1 MQTQRSINLDRGWRF
16 GTGSFNPMLDIVAQ
30 HFHAGDAP
38 RIVDLPHDYMIESDV
53 SADAPAGAASGFYTA
68 GPAYY
73 TRLVDIPAA
82 WAGQEVFLQ
91 LDGAMMNA
99 TVEVNGSR
107 AALQHN
113 GYIPFAVR
121 LTPYL
126 TFGEENRITVNLN
139 PSMQPNSRWYTGAGL
154 FRSVRLVHCPK
165 LHLAADGLFAWTRS
179 LDWQDGA
186 ASLAHLQAEV
196 DVCNETGEP
205 RVAEVE
211 VWLTPEAGGEA
222 VARCAQVLQVN
233 PGETAVAH
241 LRFVLE
247 KPALW
252 QAGSPNL
259 YRLHARVTEQGVFTT
274 HLCPAEAP
282 MTDEDSVLFGV
293 RTVQVDPVHGLRI
306 NGRTTKLKGG
316 CLHHDNGVAGAVSLY
331 DLEVRKLQ
339 ALQAIGFNAVRTAHN
354 PPSAAFIEACDRLG
368 LYVLDE
374 AFDAWGMGKQP
385 GDYNQFFDTD
395 WQRDLAAFV
404 RRDRAHP
411 SVILWSTGNE
421 IVERGGLG
429 GGYPLAARLAEAV
442 HALDP
447 SRPVTNAICSYWNGT
462 DDATARE
469 IATKILASGGGV
481 LQNIQGDS
489 AGDTDWERRSEA
501 FTNGLDVVGYNY
513 MEDKY
518 EQDHALYPQ
527 RVILGTENYAREIGV
542 HWPLVEKLPYVLG
555 DFTWTACDYIG
566 EAGLGKGMMLA
577 PDDPQLPAMQM
588 GAIQQ
593 SGYPWRLADDA
604 DLDLTGHRLP
614 QGDYRSIVWGS
625 EATALF
631 SYDPAD
637 FGKVEVLS
645 RWGFPGVQ
653 RCWTWPGAEGK
664 PARVVV
670 FSRAQEVVLLQNGA
684 ETARAQAGAATLPDL
699 PLSFVFEVPYTPGK
713 LEAVS
718 YQDGREISRDALET
732 TGAPAALRL
741 TAEGALRADGHSVAC
756 VWAEVVDAAG
766 RVVPN
771 AAPALTAGL
780 SGAGTLAGFGSANPI
795 TTDNYAAGRCQ
806 AYRGRALAVVRG
818 GYETGSATLT
828 VTAEGLPTASLTLA
842 VAPAGGAV

>member
-107 AALQHN
+107 AAL
-113 GYIPFAVR
+113 
-121 LTPYL
+121 
-126 TFGEENRITVNLN
+126 
-139 PSMQPNSRWYTGAGL
+139 QPNSRWYTGAGL

-411 SVILWSTGNE
+411 SVILWSTGNV
-421 IVERGGLG
+421 IPQYLYSSK
-429 GGYPLAARLAEAV
+429 YP
-442 HALDP
+442 
-447 SRPVTNAICSYWNGT
+447 N
-462 DDATARE
+462 
-469 IATKILASGGGV
+469 
-481 LQNIQGDS
+481 
-489 AGDTDWERRSEA
+489 
-501 FTNGLDVVGYNY
+501 
-513 MEDKY
+513 
-518 EQDHALYPQ
+518 ALY
-527 RVILGTENYAREIGV
+527 L
-542 HWPLVEKLPYVLG
+542 W
-555 DFTWTACDYIG
+555 
-566 EAGLGKGMMLA
+566 A
-577 PDDPQLPAMQM
+577 PHPP
-588 GAIQQ
+588 
-593 SGYPWRLADDA
+593 
-604 DLDLTGHRLP
+604 
-614 QGDYRSIVWGS
+614 
-625 EATALF
+625 E
-631 SYDPAD
+631 
-637 FGKVEVLS
+637 
-645 RWGFPGVQ
+645 
-653 RCWTWPGAEGK
+653 
-664 PARVVV
+664 
-670 FSRAQEVVLLQNGA
+670 
-684 ETARAQAGAATLPDL
+684 
-699 PLSFVFEVPYTPGK
+699 
-713 LEAVS
+713 
-718 YQDGREISRDALET
+718 
-732 TGAPAALRL
+732 
-741 TAEGALRADGHSVAC
+741 
-756 VWAEVVDAAG
+756 
-766 RVVPN
+766 
-771 AAPALTAGL
+771 
-780 SGAGTLAGFGSANPI
+780 
-795 TTDNYAAGRCQ
+795 
-806 AYRGRALAVVRG
+806 
-818 GYETGSATLT
+818 
-828 VTAEGLPTASLTLA
+828 
-842 VAPAGGAV
+842 

>member
-1 MQTQRSINLDRGWRF
+1 M
-16 GTGSFNPMLDIVAQ
+16 
-30 HFHAGDAP
+30 
-38 RIVDLPHDYMIESDV
+38 
-53 SADAPAGAASGFYTA
+53 
-68 GPAYY
+68 
-73 TRLVDIPAA
+73 
-82 WAGQEVFLQ
+82 
-91 LDGAMMNA
+91 
-99 TVEVNGSR
+99 
-107 AALQHN
+107 
-113 GYIPFAVR
+113 
-121 LTPYL
+121 
-126 TFGEENRITVNLN
+126 
-139 PSMQPNSRWYTGAGL
+139 
-154 FRSVRLVHCPK
+154 RLVHCPK

-462 DDATARE
+462 DDAAARE
-469 IATKILASGGGV
+469 MAIKILSAGQGT
-481 LQNIQGDS
+481 LQNAQGDGK
-489 AGDTDWERRSEA
+489 GDTGWERRSA
-501 FTNGLDVVGYNY
+501 PFGPAPDCRGRLTRRR
-513 MEDKY
+513 
-518 EQDHALYPQ
+518 PQ
-527 RVILGTENYAREIGV
+527 RGLRVGGGRRCGRPRGAKRRPCADRRAVRSGHTGRFWFRQPHHHRQLRGGPLPGLPRPRAGCGARRVRDRQRDPDRDRRGPAHRQLDTGRSPRGRRGLTAVPHEPHQAARLTPHGL
-542 HWPLVEKLPYVLG
+542 PLNVQ
-555 DFTWTACDYIG
+555 
-566 EAGLGKGMMLA
+566 M
-577 PDDPQLPAMQM
+577 LPAVQH
-588 GAIQQ
+588 
-593 SGYPWRLADDA
+593 D
-604 DLDLTGHRLP
+604 
-614 QGDYRSIVWGS
+614 
-625 EATALF
+625 TA
-631 SYDPAD
+631 
-637 FGKVEVLS
+637 KVESPAQS
-645 RWGFPGVQ
+645 RRPMLRSCFSL
-653 RCWTWPGAEGK
+653 RC
-664 PARVVV
+664 
-670 FSRAQEVVLLQNGA
+670 
-684 ETARAQAGAATLPDL
+684 
-699 PLSFVFEVPYTPGK
+699 
-713 LEAVS
+713 
-718 YQDGREISRDALET
+718 DGL
-732 TGAPAALRL
+732 
-741 TAEGALRADGHSVAC
+741 
-756 VWAEVVDAAG
+756 
-766 RVVPN
+766 
-771 AAPALTAGL
+771 
-780 SGAGTLAGFGSANPI
+780 
-795 TTDNYAAGRCQ
+795 
-806 AYRGRALAVVRG
+806 
-818 GYETGSATLT
+818 
-828 VTAEGLPTASLTLA
+828 
-842 VAPAGGAV
+842 